1 MVMGNKMTGN
11 FNSQASTPLSILLVE
26 DNIADA
32 RLIKEFLK
40 EININTVLNIVRD
53 GKEAM
58 EYLYLNCK
66 YGGECEYTFII
77 LDLNLPKMSGREVL
91 KEIKSD
97 DELKKIPVV
106 ILTTSTA
113 EEDINECYNNHANC
127 YITKPLDFDE
137 FAGTMDSIKSFW
149 FNTVELPKI

>member
-1 MVMGNKMTGN
+1 MTDN
-11 FNSQASTPLSILLVE
+11 LNSNTISSLSVLLVE

-32 RLIKEFLK
+32 RLIEEFLK
-40 EININTVLNIVRD
+40 EININAVLHIVRD

-58 EYLYLNCK
+58 EFLYLNCK
-66 YGGECEYTFII
+66 YSEELKSTFVI

-91 KEIKSD
+91 KEIKCD
-97 DELKKIPVV
+97 NELKRIPVV

-113 EEDINECYNNHANC
+113 EEDIIECYNNHANC

-137 FAGTMDSIKSFW
+137 FASTMDSIKSFW

>member
-1 MVMGNKMTGN
+1 MTDN
-11 FNSQASTPLSILLVE
+11 LDSKTISSLSVLLVE

-32 RLIKEFLK
+32 RLIKEFLN
-40 EININTVLNIVRD
+40 EINTNTVLNIVRD

-58 EYLYLNCK
+58 EFLYLNCK
-66 YGGECEYTFII
+66 CNGDCKSTFVI

-91 KEIKSD
+91 KEIKCD
-97 DELKKIPVV
+97 DELKRIPVV

-113 EEDINECYNNHANC
+113 EEDITECYNNHANC

-137 FAGTMDSIKSFW
+137 FASTMDSIKSFW
-149 FNTVELPKI
+149 FDTAELPKI